1 MTLCNVSVTGSLF
14 KTNVIKFKTL
24 KNIVNIICPM
34 VISYPHPHVFG
45 AKYYS
50 YS

>member
-24 KNIVNIICPM
+24 KNIVNNICPM